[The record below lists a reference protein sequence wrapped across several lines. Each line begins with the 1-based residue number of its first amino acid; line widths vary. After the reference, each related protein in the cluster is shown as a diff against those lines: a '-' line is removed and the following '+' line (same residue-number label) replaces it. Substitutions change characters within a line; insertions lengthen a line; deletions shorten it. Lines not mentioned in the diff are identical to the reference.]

1 MPTAVSQQVVAVD
14 VNAHAKLAAEVLP
27 EGRLLI
33 GDAWTRGASGAQFE
47 HINPA
52 TGRVQAGVPEAGPD
66 DIDRAVRAARAALP
80 DWRRWVPAARRDAL
94 LRLATLLRERAE
106 PLAYVQLLETGIP
119 IGITRWAAARGA
131 EFIAYYAGLAD
142 KIEGQLIPANPAAG
156 IDYVLPEPYG
166 VVALIMTWNGGMS
179 ALGRKAGAAL
189 AAGNTMVIKASELAP
204 FSAIRFGE
212 LVLEAGIPPGVV
224 NIVTG
229 NASAGD
235 RLVRH
240 PIVAK
245 VSFTGGRST
254 ASRIQA
260 AAAVGPKPVVFE
272 LGGKSA
278 NIIFADGDVA
288 QAAASAARNGLF
300 MSGQGCALPTRVLAE
315 RRIYGEVV
323 ERLVE
328 SAAALVTGEPLDAA
342 THVGPIVSRAH
353 CDRVLGMIGRA
364 RSESGGRIA
373 LGGERIGAPLG
384 DGFFVQATILTGVS
398 RDSEIAREE
407 VFGPVLVV
415 LPFEDEAD
423 ALRLANDSDYGLS
436 AYVHTRDLGR
446 AHRVAA
452 NLEVGSVTV
461 NGFASGGAAAPF
473 GGVKASGFGREGGRA
488 GLDEFLSLKNVFVS
502 TTA

>member
-1 MPTAVSQQVVAVD
+1 MMSMLNAVD
-14 VNAHAKLAAEVLP
+14 SAAHVKLAAEVLP
-27 EGRLLI
+27 QGRLLI
-33 GDAWTRGASGAQFE
+33 GDAWTRSSSGASFP
-47 HINPA
+47 HTNPA
-52 TGRVQAGVPEAGPD
+52 TGRVQAELAEAGPD
-66 DIDRAVRAARAALP
+66 DIDRAVLAAKRALTE
-80 DWRRWVPAARRDAL
+80 WKRWAPGARRDAM
-94 LRLATLLRERAE
+94 LRLAALLRQRAA
-106 PLAYVQLLETGIP
+106 PLSQVQLLESGLPVSITG
-119 IGITRWAAARGA
+119 WAAARGA

-142 KIEGQLIPANPAAG
+142 KIEGQLVPANPAAG

-212 LVLEAGIPPGVV
+212 LVLEAGIPAGVV

-229 NASAGD
+229 NADAGD

-240 PIVAK
+240 PLVAK
-245 VSFTGGRST
+245 VSFTGGRGT

-260 AAAVGPKPVVFE
+260 AAAEGPKPVVFE

-278 NIIFADGDVA
+278 NIIFADSAVA
-288 QAAASAARNGLF
+288 EAAASAASNGLF

-315 RRIYGEVV
+315 RRVYEQVV
-323 ERLVE
+323 ERLIHT
-328 SAAALVTGEPLDAA
+328 AATLAIGDPLDAA
-342 THVGPIVSRAH
+342 THIGPIVSGAH
-353 CDRVLGMIGRA
+353 CERVLGMIERA
-364 RSESGGRIA
+364 RATSGGKIA
-373 LGGERIGAPLG
+373 LGGKRVAAPLA
-384 DGFFVQATILTGVS
+384 DGFFVQPTVLTGVS
-398 RDSEIAREE
+398 LDSEIAREE

-423 ALRLANDSDYGLS
+423 ALRITNDSDYGLS
-436 AYVHTRDLGR
+436 AYIHTRDLGR
-446 AHRVAA
+446 AHRMAA
-452 NLEVGSVTV
+452 GLEVGSVTV

-473 GGVKASGFGREGGRA
+473 GGVKASGYGREGGRA

-502 TTA
+502 TSA